1 MSDFIPPQL
10 LSTGKLPSPD
20 DDWRYELKYDGW
32 RAQIHVTAEGVRIFT
47 RSGIDWTDRFPHL
60 AGEIAAS
67 IDQPCILDG
76 EVCALDASG
85 RPDFTRLCG
94 QVPAKGTLDFFA
106 FDLIG
111 TGSDLLT
118 DLPLNERRT
127 QLKAIVPRGPSAFH
141 LVEQFDQPDDL
152 LRFVHSNGWEGIVA
166 KRLSSPYHSAQRTS
180 DWLKLKCKQRQEFVI
195 AGWRPDP
202 QTGAIKSLVLATVDN
217 GKLTLRGSVGTG
229 FTLAQRRELPSRFTP
244 SHSRSSSS
252 GRSGF
257 IPLKPELVAE
267 IEYLELSGHGI
278 VRQPTFLG
286 LRYDKSPDAV
296 RLEAESFS
304 PAISTLAH

>member
-1 MSDFIPPQL
+1 MSGFIAPQL
-10 LSTGKLPSPD
+10 LLATTSAPHG
-20 DDWRYELKYDGW
+20 DDWCYELKYDGW
-32 RAQIHVTAEGVRIFT
+32 RAQIHVTADGVRIFT
-47 RSGIDWTDRFPHL
+47 RSGIDWTDRFPRL
-60 AGEIAAS
+60 ASQIAAS

-118 DLPLNERRT
+118 DLPFRERRAR
-127 QLKAIVPRGPSAFH
+127 LKAMVTRGPDALH
-141 LVEQFDQPDDL
+141 LVDQFDQPDDV
-152 LRFVHSNGWEGIVA
+152 LRFARSNGWEGIVA
-166 KRLSSPYHSAQRTS
+166 KRLSSPYRSAQRTS
-180 DWLKLKCKQRQEFVI
+180 DWLKLKCKQRQEFLI

-202 QTGAIKSLVLATVDN
+202 QTGAIKSLVLATIDD
-217 GKLTLRGSVGTG
+217 GELTLRGSVGTG
-229 FTLAQRRELPSRFTP
+229 FTHAQRRELPSRFTP

-252 GRSGF
+252 DWSGF
-257 IPLKPELVAE
+257 IPLEPELIAE

-286 LRYDKSPDAV
+286 LRCDKAPGDV
-296 RLEAESFS
+296 GLDQ
-304 PAISTLAH
+304 PTL